1 MTASFLAPAGAAPTM
16 VAGRGSAQAGF
27 TLVEVAVAASL
38 FGLLAVILFGGLRF
52 GIRVMDA
59 TGQRSDFS
67 AQMAATYD
75 FVRNELGQAQPM
87 LTASRAEVLAFDGR
101 PDGVDFVTLM
111 PDQIAR
117 GGYQVLSIGVARSTS
132 SQRLQAEWKP
142 FERIGLPSREDDVP
156 HESLLVDDLT
166 VAEFSY
172 FGGDDPNALGSWHPS
187 WQGHRTLPSL
197 VRIRLQQRGQ
207 AAVHEMTVAL
217 RLAENS

>member
-1 MTASFLAPAGAAPTM
+1 MSPSPCRLEEAENRLRRSSAS
-16 VAGRGSAQAGF
+16 GF

-52 GIRVMDA
+52 GIRVMDTA
-59 TGQRSDFS
+59 SQRSDFS
-67 AQMAATYD
+67 AQLAATYD

-101 PDGVDFVTLM
+101 PDGVDFVTLL
-111 PDQIAR
+111 PAHIAR
-117 GGYQVLSIGVARSTS
+117 GGYQVLSIGVARSQQN
-132 SQRLQAEWKP
+132 QRLQAQWKP
-142 FERIGLPSREDDVP
+142 FDRIGLPSPQDEAP
-156 HESLLVDDLT
+156 HESLLVDDVT
-166 VAEFSY
+166 VAEFAY
-172 FGGDDPNALGSWHPS
+172 FGGGDPSSPASWHAS

-217 RLAENS
+217 RLAETSS